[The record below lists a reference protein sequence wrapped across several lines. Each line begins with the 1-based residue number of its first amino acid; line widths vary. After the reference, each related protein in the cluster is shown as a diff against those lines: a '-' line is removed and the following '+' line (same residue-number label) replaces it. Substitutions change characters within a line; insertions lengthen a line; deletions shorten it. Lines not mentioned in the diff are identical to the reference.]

1 MMRGSSP
8 RARAQDVRDTTH
20 DTRHARQDAGAHTST
35 GWSHWA
41 GRSVSQPLGSES
53 CSFLLILVTHLGQ
66 LQSPAGMALSGGSR
80 QWRCQPRS
88 HESHRSILSG
98 LSPCLH
104 LWQISAP
111 TSESSSS
118 SFPVA
123 CSHSRHRY
131 ASSCQVVAGAHV
143 GCDKSSEVKWR
154 AHVVFG
160 WVPTLA
166 LGIASVG
173 TQLKTTF
180 HKKVPCALRCEKHM
194 HSFSV
199 SNSQP
204 FFFWL
209 VCFWRD

>member
-1 MMRGSSP
+1 LCPDVLQGPPDPPGGRCKTSGHKFAQTCVRIFYNPWWTLRFSLGSNRMMRGSSP

-20 DTRHARQDAGAHTST
+20 DTRHARQDAGAHNST

-41 GRSVSQPLGSES
+41 WRSVSQPLGSES

-123 CSHSRHRY
+123 CSHSRHRH
-131 ASSCQVVAGAHV
+131 ASSCQVAAGAHV
-143 GCDKSSEVKWR
+143 E
-154 AHVVFG
+154 
-160 WVPTLA
+160 
-166 LGIASVG
+166 
-173 TQLKTTF
+173 
-180 HKKVPCALRCEKHM
+180 
-194 HSFSV
+194 
-199 SNSQP
+199 
-204 FFFWL
+204 
-209 VCFWRD
+209 